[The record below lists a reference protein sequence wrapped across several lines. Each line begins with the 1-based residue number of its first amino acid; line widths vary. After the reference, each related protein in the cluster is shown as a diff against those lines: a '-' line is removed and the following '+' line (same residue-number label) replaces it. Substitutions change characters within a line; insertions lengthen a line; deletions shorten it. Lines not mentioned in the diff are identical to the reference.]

1 MTEYIQVFDSQ
12 GEAYKRAF
20 QIFLDNTDQKRN
32 AKRFLQTL
40 VDGLPQRNV
49 FIDAGAGNGEVTK
62 AFANAFDRTIAI
74 EPNPHL
80 LAQLQ
85 RAVPQAEAI
94 GAPILTASPKSLG
107 DFVLCS
113 HTLYYIPADE
123 WLAHLERLVSWMSPT
138 GVTVVVIQNRGTAC
152 MAMLDYFFGHK
163 FDLDGLVS
171 AFRTKHGDR
180 YDVVTTIDPAH
191 VETSE
196 PASAYAVAEFMLNL
210 LPISRPPTRRE
221 VIAYLDRHCT
231 TADGTYR
238 LSVHQD
244 FLQIRARG

>member
-1 MTEYIQVFDSQ
+1 MNVFDSQ
-12 GEAYKRAF
+12 GEDYKRAF
-20 QIFLDNTDQKRN
+20 QVFLDHTDQKRN

-40 VDGLPQRNV
+40 VNGLSERRV

-62 AFANAFDRTIAI
+62 AFAEAFDRTIAI

-80 LAQLQ
+80 LRQLR
-85 RAVPQAEAI
+85 RAIPQAETI
-94 GAPILTASPKSLG
+94 GAPILDARPEARG

-123 WLAHLERLVSWMSPT
+123 WLAHLEQLVSWMSPT
-138 GVTVVVIQNRGTAC
+138 GVTVIVIQNRGTAC
-152 MAMLDYFFGHK
+152 MAMLEHFFGYR
-163 FDLDGLVS
+163 FDLDGLVQ
-171 AFRTKHGDR
+171 AFRGKHGDR
-180 YDVVTTIDPAH
+180 YEVITTLDPAH

-210 LPISRPPTRRE
+210 LPISQPPARRDVE
-221 VIAYLDRHCT
+221 AYLTTHCT
-231 TADGTYR
+231 TGDGAYR

-244 FLQIRARG
+244 FLQIRPRG